1 MVNPRQPHSDTAYRL
16 FRYIKQSLS
25 QGILLSSSNTL
36 QIHAFCDSDWATC
49 PETYCSITRIQRLEE
64 IVNKLSEALLPTKE
78 ASSNNNNGRE
88 GSFHS
93 HREENDGG
101 RQVFSSKMARLE
113 FPKYFGEDPMEWLSR
128 VAQFF
133 EFQDTTDNQKFFEEE
148 LWASFG
154 PTECENFDETLSRVQ
169 QVGSLREYQKEFERL
184 GNRVQGWTQ
193 KALVGTFMGGLK
205 SEIVDGIRMFK
216 PKILKESISLARM
229 KDE

>member
-1 MVNPRQPHSDTAYRL
+1 MT
-16 FRYIKQSLS
+16 
-25 QGILLSSSNTL
+25 SNKERIEAL
-36 QIHAFCDSDWATC
+36 EVGLGRVQD
-49 PETYCSITRIQRLEE
+49 RIQRLEE

-133 EFQDTTDNQKFFEEE
+133 EFQDTTDNQKVT
-148 LWASFG
+148 LASFHLEG
-154 PTECENFDETLSRVQ
+154 EANQ
-169 QVGSLREYQKEFERL
+169 
-184 GNRVQGWTQ
+184 W
-193 KALVGTFMGGLK
+193 
-205 SEIVDGIRMFK
+205 
-216 PKILKESISLARM
+216 
-229 KDE
+229 